1 MNSNPPSSKPVANTL
16 SPVTSAPVKA
26 KLPALV
32 GVVLVAGV
40 LEAMLVVEALLEVAG
55 ALVVGVGV
63 LLDDVAVLLDGGAL
77 VVTVWVTVEG
87 GVPAPSDPHPLSA
100 SGRRP
105 DRRKNFGARMAW
117 ML

>member
-1 MNSNPPSSKPVANTL
+1 VNSNPPSSKPVANTL

-40 LEAMLVVEALLEVAG
+40 LEAMLVVVAALLEVAG

-77 VVTVWVTVEG
+77 VVTVWVTVGLVAGAVVVHG
-87 GVPAPSDPHPLSA
+87 GELD
-100 SGRRP
+100 G
-105 DRRKNFGARMAW
+105 GG
-117 ML
+117 